1 VVKRRLVVVIAALLG
16 SAAGNVVRKSF
27 IAPETGGAEGR
38 ESELVITGSL
48 VGSGAAALAA
58 LLSRR
63 WGWLIAFLVAATLT
77 AATGEELDRRVAGI
91 TGRAANAATS
101 GGALSD

>member
-1 VVKRRLVVVIAALLG
+1 MKRLLLVLIAALLG

-48 VGSGAAALAA
+48 VGSGAAALAG

-63 WGWLIAFLVAATLT
+63 WGWVIAFAASAALT
-77 AATGEELDRRVAGI
+77 AATGEDLDRRVAQI
-91 TGRAANAATS
+91 TARRSAAVASA
-101 GGALSD
+101 GDG